1 MKIRDRETFILFVIG
16 ISLSVF
22 ILINGYQL
30 LNGWLNQMLK
40 KQDESG
46 YRNTATLMFAWEMQ
60 DEIQDFEQEAIISD
74 RMRKSEAILDLLMQQ
89 NEVVYIDGMYF
100 AVGNASEY
108 QMITVILSGEEEWY
122 RTLTEG
128 SYPSYDLWQRTGRQ
142 AVISET
148 VKKHIEYIG
157 NNNVIKIEGVNY
169 EVDGIFEN
177 YDLTNTEEEICI
189 YYKPEAGE
197 NGLVKKLAKTG
208 GNIYIHIGSN
218 YEDITENALALK
230 SELEKITET
239 TVEVVQYEG
248 GEENNITQKLYIRV
262 KGILFGLLFLVSLL
276 NCWQITRFWIT
287 RRKRDLAIMSAFGMS
302 NWRILGVLLRELMT
316 SVLIASG
323 ITIILNISYGLYS
336 GKRFVDWSIGIRN
349 VGWLVLFFLIIIV
362 VTVLP
367 AIGKI
372 WRLSPIKG
380 IKGE

>member
-22 ILINGYQL
+22 ILISGYQL

-40 KQDESG
+40 KQDEGG
-46 YRNTATLMFAWEMQ
+46 YRNTVTLMFAWEMQ
-60 DEIQDFEQEAIISD
+60 DEIQDFEQEAIMAD

-89 NEVVYIDGMYF
+89 NKVVYIDDMNF

-108 QMITVILSGEEEWY
+108 QIVKVILSGEEEWY
-122 RTLTEG
+122 QTLKEG

-148 VKKHIEYIG
+148 AKKYVEYIG
-157 NNNVIKIEGVNY
+157 NRNVIKIDGVNY

-177 YDLTNTEEEICI
+177 YDLTDTEEEICI
-189 YYKPEAGE
+189 YYKPELGE

-208 GNIYIHIGSN
+208 CDINIHIGSN
-218 YEDITENALALK
+218 YEDITESALALK

-239 TVEVVQYEG
+239 TVEIVQSEG
-248 GEENNITQKLYIRV
+248 GEENNIKQQLYIRI
-262 KGILFGLLFLVSLL
+262 KGILLGLLFLVSLL

-302 NWRILGVLLRELMT
+302 NWRILGLLLRELMAG
-316 SVLIASG
+316 VLTATG
-323 ITIILNISYGLYS
+323 ITIILNISYDLYS
-336 GKRFVDWSIGIRN
+336 GKRFVDWGIGVRN
-349 VGWLVLFFLIIIV
+349 AGWLILFF
-362 VTVLP
+362 
-367 AIGKI
+367 
-372 WRLSPIKG
+372 
-380 IKGE
+380 